1 MRFIARADH
10 DLDPVD
16 AGGGRE
22 AGRGGGRDGRARQKG
37 ILLGEGAAEAA
48 PPPASHDQ
56 GGTSRHEGLNNIGL
70 GGAHFGP
77 LHATPGPA
85 IARSII
91 VHCTRCLFTDQ
102 KTWTA
107 HLASSPSISARSP
120 SRTPSSCPRCRP
132 SPTPLPS
139 HC

>member
-1 MRFIARADH
+1 MRFTAGADR
-10 DLDPVD
+10 DLDPID
-16 AGGGRE
+16 AGGGPE
-22 AGRGGGRDGRARQKG
+22 DGQGVAQDRLARQKG
-37 ILLGEGAAEAA
+37 ILLGQGAAEAA
-48 PPPASHDQ
+48 SPSASHDQ

-77 LHATPGPA
+77 LHAPPGPA

-107 HLASSPSISARSP
+107 HLASIPSISARSA
-120 SRTPSSCPRCRP
+120 SKIPSSWRRCRA
-132 SPTPLPS
+132 
-139 HC
+139 